1 MSTTSAP
8 RSTSRERSTVSSRAP
23 ADDVAAAPARGHA
36 PASVAPP
43 TIAVVGVH
51 GHGRTHVRNAL
62 RLEAQGLARLAAVVD
77 PHPLDDAD
85 LAWLERELTA
95 TGAVP
100 DVADALAR
108 VAAVPH
114 HGDLGAL
121 LATQVPSVVVLSTPI
136 HTHHDLAAEALR
148 AGCDVLLEK
157 PPTASL
163 VELDRLLAV
172 EDASSGSVQVGFQ
185 TFGSGALATIAEVLA
200 SGRIGEVARVEAL
213 GTWVRPV
220 DYWTRSAWAGR
231 RTLGGR
237 AVVDGVVTNPLAH
250 AVATALRIAGARTTD
265 DVATVE
271 LDQYRVNAI
280 EADDTSVVR
289 VRTTD
294 GVPVTAALTLCAA
307 EHVLPTVTVRG
318 TRGHLVLD
326 YYADAVDVVTEA
338 GTERLEA
345 GRTDL
350 LEDLLR
356 HRAAGTPLLSPLR
369 ESGAFTRVL
378 DAVRTAP
385 EPRPV
390 DPAHVDRVT
399 DDAGTHLVLRDVEDW
414 CRRAAEAGATFA
426 ELGAPWTTATATA
439 PSAPDQGTAPG
450 APRDRV
456 VPDPPVKTPPWDPR
470 PERGEHGTLLRVQ
483 LGSTEVAR
491 YVDGTGS
498 PAFDG
503 PRPHLHP
510 VTTCRG
516 TVVTAAS
523 PADHTWHLGLGIG
536 VQDVAGH
543 NLWGGRT
550 YLRDAGYTWRRDHG
564 RIEHR
569 TWTTRTPGTVRH
581 RLAWLGAGGQELL
594 HEDRELA
601 WSVLD
606 DGAWRLDLAFTLT
619 VPDDAPDPE
628 VPLGSPGSNGRE
640 AGGYGGAFWRLAACD
655 DVDLRTPV
663 GRGEDAVHGSVPAEG
678 ASWLAW
684 SATARAGG
692 DFTLAVVPGDARTA
706 ADPWFVRVAGYP
718 GIGSALAWDRP
729 LVVRRGHPERRALR
743 WVVADGRWDD
753 ARVASAV
760 EGMLDDEGVRR

>member
-1 MSTTSAP
+1 MSTTSPP

-23 ADDVAAAPARGHA
+23 ADDVAAAPARTHA
-36 PASVAPP
+36 PAAVTPP

-51 GHGRTHVRNAL
+51 GHGRTHLRNAL
-62 RLEAQGLARLAAVVD
+62 RLEARGIARLAAVVD

-100 DVADALAR
+100 DVAGALAR
-108 VAAVPH
+108 MAAVPH

-172 EDASSGSVQVGFQ
+172 EAASPGSVQVGFQ
-185 TFGSGALATIAEVLA
+185 TFGSGALTTIAEVLA
-200 SGRIGEVARVEAL
+200 SGRIGEVTRVEAL

-326 YYADAVDVVTEA
+326 YYADAVDVVTA
-338 GTERLEA
+338 SGTERLEA

-350 LEDLLR
+350 LEDLLH
-356 HRAAGTPLLSPLR
+356 HRATGSPLLSPLR

-378 DAVRTAP
+378 DAVRAAP
-385 EPRPV
+385 DPRAV
-390 DPAHVDRVT
+390 DAEHVQRVT
-399 DDAGTHLVLRDVEDW
+399 DHAGTHLVLRDVEAW

-426 ELGAPWTTATATA
+426 ELGAPWARSGRA
-439 PSAPDQGTAPG
+439 PAPDGDPAA

-456 VPDPPVKTPPWDPR
+456 VADPPVKTPPWDPH

-491 YVDGTGS
+491 YVDGAGS
-498 PAFDG
+498 PAFDS

-523 PADHTWHLGLGIG
+523 PADHTWHLGLGVG

-550 YLRDAGYTWRRDHG
+550 YLRDGGYTWRRDHG

-569 TWTTRTPGTVRH
+569 TWTARTPGTVRH
-581 RLAWLGAGGQELL
+581 RLAWLGADGQELL
-594 HEDRELA
+594 HEERELA

-606 DGAWRLDLAFTLT
+606 EGAWRLDLAFTLT
-619 VPDDAPDPE
+619 VPDGAAE
-628 VPLGSPGSNGRE
+628 VPLGSPGSHGRE
-640 AGGYGGAFWRLAACD
+640 AGGYGGAFWRLADCD
-655 DVDLRTPV
+655 DVDVRTPAA
-663 GRGEDAVHGSVPAEG
+663 RGEDAVHGSVPADG
-678 ASWLAW
+678 ATWLAW
-684 SATARAGG
+684 SATARTGG
-692 DFTLAVVPGDARTA
+692 DFTLAVVPRDARTA

-718 GIGSALAWDRP
+718 GLGSALAWDRP
-729 LVVRRGHPERRALR
+729 LVVRPGRPERRALT
-743 WVVADGRWDD
+743 WVVADGRWEDD
-753 ARVASAV
+753 RVMSAV
-760 EGMLDDEGVRR
+760 EGMLSDGEVR

>member
-1 MSTTSAP
+1 MS
-8 RSTSRERSTVSSRAP
+8 STGP
-23 ADDVAAAPARGHA
+23 ADDVAAQPLPGGT
-36 PASVAPP
+36 PVASTPP

-51 GHGRTHVRNAL
+51 GHGRTHLRNAL
-62 RLEAQGLARLAAVVD
+62 RLEAQGRARLAAVVD
-77 PHPLDDAD
+77 PRSLDEAD
-85 LAWLERELTA
+85 LAWLERDLGTH
-95 TGAVP
+95 GAVP
-100 DVADALAR
+100 DVAAALAR
-108 VAAVPH
+108 LAEVPH
-114 HGDLGAL
+114 HGDLAAL
-121 LATQVPSVVVLSTPI
+121 LATRPPSVVVLSTPI
-136 HTHHDLAAEALR
+136 HTHHDLAVEALR

-163 VELDRLLAV
+163 TELDQLLAV
-172 EDASSGSVQVGFQ
+172 EAASAGTVQVGFQ
-185 TFGSGALATIAEVLA
+185 TFGSGALDRIAEVLA
-200 SGRIGEVARVEAL
+200 SGRLGEVTAVEAL

-220 DYWTRSAWAGR
+220 GYWTRSAWAGR

-265 DVATVE
+265 DVASVE
-271 LDQYRVNAI
+271 LDQYRVNDI

-289 VRTTD
+289 VRTAD

-307 EHVLPTVTVRG
+307 THELPTVTVRG

-326 YYADAVDVVTEA
+326 YYADAVEVVTDA
-338 GTERLEA
+338 GTERLA
-345 GRTDL
+345 ADRTDL

-369 ESGAFTRVL
+369 EAGAFTRVL

-385 EPRPV
+385 DPRPV

-399 DDAGTHLVLRDVEDW
+399 DDAGTHLVLRGVEEW
-414 CRRAAEAGATFA
+414 CRRAVREGRTFA
-426 ELGAPWTTATATA
+426 ELGAPWATTSASRAADPSTATV
-439 PSAPDQGTAPG
+439 
-450 APRDRV
+450 APRDRA

-498 PAFDG
+498 PAFDS

-550 YLRDAGYTWRRDHG
+550 YLRDGGYTWRRDHG

-581 RLAWLGAGGQELL
+581 RLAWLGSGGEELL
-594 HEDRELA
+594 REERELA

-606 DGAWRLDLAFTLT
+606 DGAWRLDLTFTLT
-619 VPDDAPDPE
+619 VPDDVPDCPD

-640 AGGYGGAFWRLAACD
+640 AGGYGGAFWRLADCD
-655 DVDLRTPV
+655 DVDVRTPV
-663 GRGEDAVHGSVPAEG
+663 GRGEEAVHGSVPADG
-678 ASWLAW
+678 AAWLAW
-684 SATARAGG
+684 SATARSGD
-692 DFTLAVVPGDARTA
+692 DFTIAVVPGDARTA
-706 ADPWFVRVAGYP
+706 KDPWFVRAAGYP

-729 LVVRRGHPERRALR
+729 LVVRRGHPERRALT
-743 WVVADGRWDD
+743 WVIADGRWEDG
-753 ARVASAV
+753 RVASAV
-760 EGMLDDEGVRR
+760 EGMLDDGEVRG